1 MTKQDQIEIVNQ
13 VCEEMRTK
21 ILQTAEKE
29 SLSEFLKHAKTFSNP
44 KGNEINS
51 QIWQSMIES
60 ATLSL
65 ASLRMQTGKSTQI

>member
-1 MTKQDQIEIVNQ
+1 MTKQDQIDIVNQ
-13 VCEEMRTK
+13 VCEEMQAM
-21 ILQTAEKE
+21 ILQTAQKE
-29 SLSEFLKHAKTFSNP
+29 SLSEFLKHAKAFDNP

-65 ASLRMQTGKSTQI
+65 ASLRMQAGKSTQI

>member
-1 MTKQDQIEIVNQ
+1 MTKQDQIDIVNQ
-13 VCEEMRTK
+13 VCEEMRAK
-21 ILQTAEKE
+21 ILQTAQKE
-29 SLSEFLKHAKTFSNP
+29 SLSEFLKHAKPFANP

-65 ASLRMQTGKSTQI
+65 ASSRMQTGKSTQI

>member
-13 VCEEMRTK
+13 VCTEMQAK
-21 ILQTAEKE
+21 ILQTAQKE
-29 SLSEFLKHAKTFSNP
+29 SLSEFLKHAKTFNNP

-65 ASLRMQTGKSTQI
+65 ASLRMQAGKSTQI

>member
-13 VCEEMRTK
+13 VCEEMRAK
-21 ILQTAEKE
+21 ILQTAQKE
-29 SLSEFLKHAKTFSNP
+29 SLGEFLKHAKTFANP
-44 KGNEINS
+44 KGNEIND

-65 ASLRMQTGKSTQI
+65 ASLRMQAGKSTQI